1 MPPASAW
8 IWATAVSMPG
18 TRRCSA
24 CPFPRW
30 LQEHTAACGACCRST
45 ARSPRGS
52 FRSRLSG
59 DLLRE
64 VVRFAHLIDERQ
76 LCFEP
81 VGVLFFALE
90 DGFEELARAVVTQ
103 AARGLDPG
111 VQCLDGGLF
120 DLEIETKLLLDR
132 LSDVDLAE
140 LLQDGHAFEIEDALH
155 QPVGVPDLAERF
167 CAYLFPQTLVAP
179 VLAHACV
186 DPVLVD
192 RGELGGQDVVEELD
206 DLVVALHGQPPE
218 SQRLR
223 AGARG

>member
-1 MPPASAW
+1 MLPASAW
-8 IWATAVSMPG
+8 TWATAVSIRG
-18 TRRCSA
+18 IRRCSA
-24 CPFPRW
+24 YRCRRCRPER
-30 LQEHTAACGACCRST
+30 TASCFACCRST
-45 ARSPRGS
+45 VTSPRDS

-64 VVRFAHLIDERQ
+64 VVRFAHLINERQ

-132 LSDVDLAE
+132 LADVDLAE
-140 LLQDGHAFEIEDALH
+140 LLEVGHAFEIEDALH
-155 QPVGVPDLAERF
+155 QPVGVLHLAERF
-167 CAYLFPQTLVAP
+167 RAYLFPQTLVAP

-218 SQRLR
+218 RSAPESRCL
-223 AGARG
+223 